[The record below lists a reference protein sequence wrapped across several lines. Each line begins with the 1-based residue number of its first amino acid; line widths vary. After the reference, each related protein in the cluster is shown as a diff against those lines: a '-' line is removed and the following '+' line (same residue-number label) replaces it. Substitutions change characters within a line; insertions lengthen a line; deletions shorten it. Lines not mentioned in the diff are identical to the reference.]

1 MTASPPSASIDDGT
15 HCHVVG
21 YDAPVTTATRA
32 WLVDIG
38 DAVGD
43 DVITDV
49 RAAAELGVAS
59 PIGAEALIDD
69 AVV

>member
-1 MTASPPSASIDDGT
+1 MTASPPAGSNDDDT
-15 HCHVVG
+15 HRHVVG
-21 YDAPVTTATRA
+21 YDAPVTTATRS

-49 RAAAELGVAS
+49 KAAAELGVAF
-59 PIGAEALIDD
+59 PIGAEALVDD
-69 AVV
+69 AAA